1 MTDVADIGP
10 RRISDRE
17 VPLVLTG
24 YLMPTREQNVPV
36 LASMPGTDDLFMFV
50 FSSEDK
56 LIASMREL
64 AISYTRV
71 SVVTDGSQLLDE
83 VGATNAAGNRPYRLR
98 IAVDPYKA
106 ESGRVRF
113 VEPLSFE
120 ESR

>member
-1 MTDVADIGP
+1 MTDMPDVGP

-50 FSSEDK
+50 FSSEAK
-56 LIASMREL
+56 LVASMRDL
-64 AISYTRV
+64 AIGYTRV
-71 SVVTDGSQLLDE
+71 SVVTDGGQLLDE
-83 VGATNAAGNRPYRLR
+83 VSATNAAAERPYRLR
-98 IAVDPYKA
+98 FAVDPYKA

-113 VEPLSFE
+113 VEPLAFE
-120 ESR
+120 EPL